1 MLSGE
6 KIYAKMNKT
15 QIKIVLTGAESTGKS
30 FLSRTLS
37 SFYNGVYVP
46 EFARTYIENLHRKY
60 TYADIEYIARKQI
73 EDEVKLNQDHTIIFF
88 DTWLIITKVWFDF
101 VYNKHP
107 LWLHQA
113 IVSSNI
119 SLFLLCNIDM
129 PWEDDPVRENGGVNR
144 QKLHN
149 LYINELE
156 KYGFKYRIVEG
167 IGEQRVVNAKNI
179 VQSHLDLYPAVKF

>member
-1 MLSGE
+1 
-6 KIYAKMNKT
+6 
-15 QIKIVLTGAESTGKS
+15 
-30 FLSRTLS
+30 
-37 SFYNGVYVP
+37 
-46 EFARTYIENLHRKY
+46 
-60 TYADIEYIARKQI
+60 
-73 EDEVKLNQDHTIIFF
+73 
-88 DTWLIITKVWFDF
+88 
-101 VYNKHP
+101 
-107 LWLHQA
+107 
-113 IVSSNI
+113 
-119 SLFLLCNIDM
+119 M